1 MQAGLREVRARGR
14 GGRCDCTRKT
24 HERNTVSGLNRRWRR
39 HHRWSRDRRVYLCR
53 IGSSAGDSYKRRL
66 ILCYKYMIA
75 FYRLEELY
83 TQMLASQDRSANSIK
98 VEMRRKLRES
108 GTDSPSEDATPQ
120 KCERG
125 MQDLA

>member
-1 MQAGLREVRARGR
+1 MSETLLVALIAAGAAIIGGAVTGGFTYVASVRQRE
-14 GGRCDCTRKT
+14 T
-24 HERNTVSGLNRRWRR
+24 ER
-39 HHRWSRDRRVYLCR
+39 
-53 IGSSAGDSYKRRL
+53 YKRRL
-66 ILCYKYMIA
+66 ILCYKDIIA